1 MTHPIHDAQLDRLP
15 IDDLSEIDHVII
27 GYSGGKDSQA
37 CTSWALQHFPKHK
50 IELWHHDVDGAK
62 GENAFG
68 VYFDWE
74 VTRRYC
80 EATAKAYDLPLQFSW
95 REGGLG
101 AEMFKEDKRTND
113 ILFQDP
119 KADIVRL
126 ETTTRAKI
134 GTRRKFPAITADLK
148 TRWCSGC
155 AKISVG
161 SRVLNSL
168 ERFKAEPGQKP
179 PVILFLTGERREEST
194 SRSKYTPIAE
204 NKPTRYRHVIKYRPV
219 LDWSEAEVWQT
230 IEESK
235 ITPHPAYYLGYGRCS
250 CQTCIFGTPDHWATV
265 QDLSPEKIDRI
276 EEVEIEFGFTLNHK
290 KTIREMV
297 AKGQSFVPSD
307 IPREYIDRVLR
318 GEFDDSQA
326 VSENWV
332 LPCGAFKGS
341 KGGAL

>member
-1 MTHPIHDAQLDRLP
+1 MSHPINDNQLDQLP
-15 IDDLSEIDHVII
+15 VNDLSEIDHVII

-37 CTSWALQHFPKHK
+37 CTSWALKHFPKHK

-80 EATAKAYDLPLQFSW
+80 EATAKAYGLPLQFSW

-101 AEMFKEDKRTND
+101 AEMFKENKRTND

-119 KADIVRL
+119 ESDVVRL

-168 ERFKAEPGQKP
+168 ERFKAKEGEKP
-179 PVILFLTGERREEST
+179 PVILFLTGERKEEST
-194 SRSKYTPIAE
+194 SRSKYSQIADDT
-204 NKPTRYRHVIKYRPV
+204 PTRYRRVIKYRPV
-219 LDWSEAEVWQT
+219 LEWTEKQVWET
-230 IEESK
+230 LKESK
-235 ITPHPAYYLGYGRCS
+235 IAPHPSYVLGYGRCS
-250 CQTCIFGTPDHWATV
+250 CQTCIFGTPNHWATV
-265 QDLSPEKIDRI
+265 QELSPEKIDRI
-276 EEVEIEFGFTLNHK
+276 ADVEKEFGFTLNHK
-290 KTIREMV
+290 KSIREVV
-297 AKGQSFVPSD
+297 AKGKSFVPSNLS
-307 IPREYIDRVLR
+307 REYIDRVLR
-318 GEFDDSQA
+318 GEFLDSEA
-326 VSENWV
+326 TTEAWE
-332 LPCGAFKGS
+332 LPAGAFKGS
-341 KGGAL
+341 AGGAL